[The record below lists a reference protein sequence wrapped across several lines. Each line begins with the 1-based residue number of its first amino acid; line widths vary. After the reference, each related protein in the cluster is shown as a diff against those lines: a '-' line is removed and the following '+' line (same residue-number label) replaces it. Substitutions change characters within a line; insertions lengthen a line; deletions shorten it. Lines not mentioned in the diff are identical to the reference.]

1 MEAWNLW
8 GCFLLV
14 GIAFRTDIRSMRIPN
29 WLPLTFAPA
38 GFLLHALD
46 SGMEGLLHAAVGMAA
61 GFLPLLAL
69 YACGG
74 IGAGDVKL
82 FGAAGAW
89 LGWLAVTE
97 LMLYSFLYGGL
108 GGAAFLIA
116 RRISRIRKAA
126 AGTQALSGE
135 AAVLAWTAGQSPHS
149 RSSQTPEDNN
159 GKDGLPSPVLAAAEP
174 ADGGEATSPVRF
186 PFMLAVLPGLM
197 TLWLS

>member
-14 GIAFRTDIRSMRIPN
+14 SIAFGTDIRSMRIPN

-38 GFLLHALD
+38 GLLLHLLD
-46 SGMEGLLHAAVGMAA
+46 SGLEGLLHAAAGMAA

-97 LMLYSFLYGGL
+97 LMLYSFLYGGI

-126 AGTQALSGE
+126 PGTQALSGE
-135 AAVLAWTAGQSPHS
+135 AAILPWTAGQSPNP
-149 RSSQTPEDNN
+149 RSGQSPADVNDS
-159 GKDGLPSPVLAAAEP
+159 GDIPSPGHAAAEP
-174 ADGGEATSPVRF
+174 AGGGEATSPVRF
-186 PFMLAVLPGLM
+186 PFMLAVFPGM
-197 TLWLS
+197 VTLWLS

>member
-14 GIAFRTDIRSMRIPN
+14 SIAFGTDIRNMRIPN

-38 GFLLHALD
+38 GLLLHALD
-46 SGMEGLLHAAVGMAA
+46 SGMNGLLHAVMGMAA

-69 YACGG
+69 YAFGG

-97 LMLYSFLYGGL
+97 LMLYSFLYGGI
-108 GGAAFLIA
+108 GGAAYLIA
-116 RRISRIRKAA
+116 RRISRFRKSAT
-126 AGTQALSGE
+126 GTQALSGE
-135 AAVLAWTAGQSPHS
+135 AAVLAWKADQSTHS
-149 RSSQTPEDNN
+149 RPGQAPADITDSDE
-159 GKDGLPSPVLAAAEP
+159 LPSPGHDAAEP
-174 ADGGEATSPVRF
+174 ADGGEGTSVRF
-186 PFMLAVLPGLM
+186 PFMLAVLPGMM